1 MVKEHFKHFG
11 IAVDIVRLNT
21 LRLEDGLP
29 GFKRAYWGVSMPMG
43 NDGNNVTGLLLAVAE
58 LEEQNRYL
66 KVLDFAIQPDVE
78 NPLLRTAAINI
89 EALVQE

>member
-43 NDGNNVTGLLLAVAE
+43 NGG
-58 LEEQNRYL
+58 
-66 KVLDFAIQPDVE
+66 
-78 NPLLRTAAINI
+78 
-89 EALVQE
+89 